1 MKILVISQ
9 YFWPENFR
17 INDLS
22 KFLSKKND
30 LTILTSKPS
39 YPNSLLFK
47 QTKNI
52 KKYGS
57 IKLIRLPTYPRGDTN
72 LSIILN
78 YITFILFS
86 VIYSFKFILKS
97 NFDKIVVFGT
107 SPPSGLFAAH
117 IIRTFKKI
125 PVYYWILDLWPE
137 TLSSIG
143 INKKKLLY
151 KILNKFMNYSYL
163 NCKYI
168 FCQSNS
174 IKLLINRKIGNDK
187 KTIYFPSWSENLK
200 FYKKKN
206 YRKLI
211 YKDYFNV
218 MFTGNIGESQDFKSI
233 IKAALILKNE
243 KIKWII
249 VGTGRNIKNIKL
261 LVSKLNLTKNFIFLG
276 QQKPNYIKYLSS
288 LSDCLLISLKKKK
301 IFSIT
306 IPGKLSNYM
315 EIKKPI
321 IGMIDG
327 ETQNIIKLSKSGLC
341 CDAGNYHDLSRN
353 IIKLRKMTKLQ
364 RKKLGMNGF
373 KFSNKYFNKKLLLK
387 KFENYLEN

>member
-39 YPNSLLFK
+39 YPSLLFK

-97 NFDKIVVFGT
+97 NFDKIVVFGK

-143 INKKKLLY
+143 VNKKKLLY

-174 IKLLINRKIGNDK
+174 IKLLINEKLAMIK
-187 KTIYFPSWSENLK
+187 K
-200 FYKKKN
+200 
-206 YRKLI
+206 
-211 YKDYFNV
+211 
-218 MFTGNIGESQDFKSI
+218 Q
-233 IKAALILKNE
+233 
-243 KIKWII
+243 
-249 VGTGRNIKNIKL
+249 
-261 LVSKLNLTKNFIFLG
+261 FIFHLG
-276 QQKPNYIKYLSS
+276 Q
-288 LSDCLLISLKKKK
+288 K
-301 IFSIT
+301 I
-306 IPGKLSNYM
+306 
-315 EIKKPI
+315 
-321 IGMIDG
+321 
-327 ETQNIIKLSKSGLC
+327 
-341 CDAGNYHDLSRN
+341 
-353 IIKLRKMTKLQ
+353 
-364 RKKLGMNGF
+364 
-373 KFSNKYFNKKLLLK
+373 
-387 KFENYLEN
+387 